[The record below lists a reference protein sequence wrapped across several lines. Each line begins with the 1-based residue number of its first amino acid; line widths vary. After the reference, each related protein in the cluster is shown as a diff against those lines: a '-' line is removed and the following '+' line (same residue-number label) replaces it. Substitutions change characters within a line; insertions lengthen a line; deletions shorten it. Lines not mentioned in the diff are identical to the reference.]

1 MGEDKNAKY
10 SVVYS
15 SNSLFGCCSC
25 DCNLYFCKSLTV
37 NKGEKNMKFLD
48 FLKKWIVEIGLIAVG
63 LLLLFLPFTPYA
75 LKTFGFG
82 AFFATLLNP
91 LIKHIIKSNTKS

>member
-1 MGEDKNAKY
+1 MNK
-10 SVVYS
+10 VV
-15 SNSLFGCCSC
+15 
-25 DCNLYFCKSLTV
+25 
-37 NKGEKNMKFLD
+37 E
-48 FLKKWIVEIGLIAVG
+48 FLKKNIVEIGFIAVS

-82 AFFATLLNP
+82 IFFATLLNP

>member
-1 MGEDKNAKY
+1 MNK
-10 SVVYS
+10 VV
-15 SNSLFGCCSC
+15 
-25 DCNLYFCKSLTV
+25 
-37 NKGEKNMKFLD
+37 E
-48 FLKKWIVEIGLIAVG
+48 FLKKNIVEIGFIAVG

-82 AFFATLLNP
+82 AFFTSLGTP